1 MNREQLKQHIAN
13 LRLNLPQGVKFAV
26 CGPSAYV
33 LESAAELE
41 CEYLY
46 VAMERDG
53 IAWAR
58 QTYGG
63 METHMEGAWVGN
75 SVLKVFACYV
85 EEQVVTIDG
94 IPCLYV
100 SATNPFQADPMA
112 ERPVPK
118 LEDHLILT
126 GKNVD
131 FGDIVGDYLGAESTL
146 ATKDLFKAP
155 LKDASYGHPQEWK
168 KSGRAIDQITADVL
182 DDLARCPK
190 VAGALLTNTGRTGFS
205 IVEYRQRLVNLFKDR
220 LGLNGEALHDRERL
234 NSASLKMKVRYARYV
249 KALERVRKNEA
260 GESK

>member
-1 MNREQLKQHIAN
+1 MNRERLKQHIAN

-26 CGPSAYV
+26 CGKSAYV

-46 VAMERDG
+46 VAMERAG

-58 QTYGG
+58 TTYGD
-63 METHMEGAWVGN
+63 METRLEGTWVGN
-75 SVLKVFACYV
+75 SWLKAFACYA

-112 ERPVPK
+112 ERPIPK

-131 FGDIVGDYLGAESTL
+131 FGDSA
-146 ATKDLFKAP
+146 
-155 LKDASYGHPQEWK
+155 
-168 KSGRAIDQITADVL
+168 RAIDPITADVL

-205 IVEYRQRLVNLFKDR
+205 IVEYRRRLVSVFKDR
-220 LGLNGEALHDRERL
+220 LGLNGDALHDRERL
-234 NSASLKMKVRYARYV
+234 NNASLTMKVKYARYV
-249 KALERVRKNEA
+249 KALEVALKNEA